1 VVAVTWRTVKGL
13 AIHPAEVLEQLLTD
27 PRLVSSLVLG
37 MISYY
42 WSMLQVSEILLP
54 PALGGHAYL
63 LVNFP
68 VSLGRMVLTVLLIHL
83 ACRLVRRTTER
94 WWDLLTLWGYTQ
106 LPWIVLTALA
116 GVFLATV
123 SVTAGTEIGI
133 FWLFIIAGIVVFLS
147 LWGLILKLQALKTC
161 YDLNGKRLFGVI
173 ALALLLNGS
182 FVWVERLFLAERA
195 VVPQSAFDAMD
206 LEADLSF
213 AGRRHF
219 PLPFDTLTYHL
230 RSPQRG
236 EVVGFLP
243 PGREGLT
250 ALVPGVRLRFLGRIV
265 GLPGE
270 TVEVRQGQ
278 VFLDDL
284 ELSEPYLK
292 GPLAINL
299 PLMQLPAGH
308 FLILG
313 DDRSLPPADYGGGV
327 VPQQRIRGRLTD
339 VGHMKWRFLVGQWPW

>member
-1 VVAVTWRTVKGL
+1 VLAVAWQTLRGL
-13 AIHPAEVLEQLLTD
+13 AIHPAEVLDQRLTEHRCI
-27 PRLVSSLVLG
+27 PSLVLG

-42 WSMLQVSEILLP
+42 WSMLQASEILLP
-54 PALGGHAYL
+54 PAIGGHAFL

-83 ACRLVRRTTER
+83 SCKLVIRTRAR
-94 WWDLLTLWGYTQ
+94 WWELITVWGYTQ

-123 SVTAGTEIGI
+123 SHTAGTEIGL
-133 FWLFIIAGIVVFLS
+133 FWVFVVAGIALFLS
-147 LWGLILKLQALKTC
+147 LWGLMLKLQVLKVC
-161 YDLNGKRLFGVI
+161 YDLNGIRLFGVI
-173 ALALLLNGS
+173 GLALLLNS
-182 FVWVERLFLAERA
+182 SLVWVERLFLTERA

-206 LEADLSF
+206 LKADISL

-236 EVVGFLP
+236 EIVGFLP
-243 PGREGLT
+243 PGRESLMAVGS
-250 ALVPGVRLRFLGRIV
+250 GFRLRLLGRIV
-265 GLPGE
+265 GLPEE
-270 TVEVRQGQ
+270 TVEVRNGR
-278 VFLDDL
+278 VFLDNR
-284 ELSEPYLK
+284 ELSESYVTGYP
-292 GPLAINL
+292 GIDL
-299 PLMQLPAGH
+299 PPMRLPPGS

-313 DDRSLPPADYGGGV
+313 DNRSLPPTDYGGGV

-339 VGHMKWRFLVGQWPW
+339 VGRMKWRFLVGQWQW